1 MASSSL
7 RWGRVA
13 AIHPE
18 DYSLDLVMTDD
29 GSHLAGVQVLTP
41 SGSTNTGY
49 NDLPKPATPASGD
62 VWDLR
67 QTTDR
72 DVLAGVAFFGQY
84 PVVLG
89 FRYPQVCQMLFADLE
104 RRINRH
110 ASDVY
115 STTDAQGN
123 TEWYHPSGTFVRV
136 ATNPAHED
144 LTGKDVDGLWKIARN
159 TGQAVH
165 LQVTVAS
172 GGGAVA
178 SLHIDPAG
186 NVTLTH
192 SGSLTVNTSGSA
204 NVTAGGPAT
213 VKTPSATVDAPE
225 TTCTGNLTVDGSA
238 SIGGGLAVQGN
249 GGASSTM
256 SGNFAIEGG
265 SLTHNGKNIG
275 STHEH
280 SGVVPGGG
288 NTGAPV

>member
-1 MASSSL
+1 
-7 RWGRVA
+7 
-13 AIHPE
+13 
-18 DYSLDLVMTDD
+18 MTDD

-41 SGSTNTGY
+41 SGSSNTGY
-49 NDLPKPATPASGD
+49 NDLPQPATPSSGNI
-62 VWDLR
+62 WDLR
-67 QTTDR
+67 ETTSR
-72 DVLAGVAFFGQY
+72 DVLAGVAFFGSY

-89 FRYPQVCQMLFADLE
+89 FRYPQVCQMLFKDLE

-115 STTDAQGN
+115 STVDSEGN
-123 TEWYHPSGTFVRV
+123 AEWYHPSGTFVRV
-136 ATNPAHED
+136 GSTPAHED
-144 LTGKDVDGLWKIARN
+144 LTGKDVDGRWKIARN
-159 TGQAVH
+159 TGAAVH

-178 SLHIDPAG
+178 SLNIDPSG

-192 SGSLTVNTSGSA
+192 SGSLTVNTSGTA
-204 NVTAGGPAT
+204 NVTAAGPAT

-225 TTCTGNLTVDGSA
+225 TTCTGNLTVNGSA

-249 GGASSTM
+249 GGASSVM
-256 SGNFAIEGG
+256 KGNFAIEGG

-275 STHEH
+275 SDHEH
-280 SGVVPGGG
+280 SGVQSGGS